1 MRSASR
7 TVWRPTLN
15 CLASSASEGSL
26 SPGFRTPSKTSALI
40 FEEISSKVLLF
51 STGVNSAL
59 STFNVTPGT
68 YCCQTF
74 RMYLYFIFYDVKM
87 EFSSILEKGIFF
99 CIVKN
104 NSNINKLGEAFAAP
118 QKIGIAKIRRRLY
131 KCLPVPDMKTFYLL

>member
-1 MRSASR
+1 M
-7 TVWRPTLN
+7 
-15 CLASSASEGSL
+15 
-26 SPGFRTPSKTSALI
+26 
-40 FEEISSKVLLF
+40 
-51 STGVNSAL
+51 
-59 STFNVTPGT
+59 FNVTPGT
-68 YCCQTF
+68 YYCHTF

-131 KCLPVPDMKTFYLL
+131 KSLPVSDIKAFYVL